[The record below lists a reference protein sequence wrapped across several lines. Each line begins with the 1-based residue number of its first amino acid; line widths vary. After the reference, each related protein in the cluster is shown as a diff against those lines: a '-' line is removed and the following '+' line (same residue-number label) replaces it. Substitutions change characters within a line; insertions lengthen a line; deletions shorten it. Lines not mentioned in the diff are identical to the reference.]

1 MTTSPISTLR
11 AWPVSGL
18 AVWAAARDAGRCAPD
33 DVLHTLHDYA
43 QAHELDGERSG
54 DVLDLLDVVGYRL
67 ELVDGLWSE
76 IGQTNDGRTAVALV
90 GPGAWTPDDG
100 DAASWSSAFECC
112 LNAAGVVA

>member
-1 MTTSPISTLR
+1 MPFQLRTPDHVAYLERDQGVGVLLMPYEPDPSP
-11 AWPVSGL
+11 GY
-18 AVWAAARDAGRCAPD
+18 D
-33 DVLHTLHDYA
+33 
-43 QAHELDGERSG
+43 QM
-54 DVLDLLDVVGYRL
+54 LDLLDVVGYRL